1 MGREGATSVVTLWHS
16 GWGAHGRMM
25 GVKNSQDAQ
34 NQSHATDVNPEVSN
48 WNLPNILTSVRIL
61 FIPLFVWLVLGG
73 HDWWAFGCFVAL
85 MITDKLDGDIARSRG
100 LVTNFGKI
108 ADPIADKALM
118 TAAFV
123 CLNIIGALPVWVTVL
138 ILVREFGIT
147 IWRFVLLRQGKVV
160 PASQGGK
167 LKTALQTL
175 AVALYLCPLPS
186 WMDLPSFIVMIAA
199 VIVTVVTGIQYLI
212 DGYKENRTGRANGR

>member
-1 MGREGATSVVTLWHS
+1 M
-16 GWGAHGRMM
+16 
-25 GVKNSQDAQ
+25 KNSQDAR

-61 FIPLFVWLVLGG
+61 FIPLFVWLLLGG
-73 HDWWAFGCFVAL
+73 HDWWAFGCFVLL

-123 CLNIIGALPVWVTVL
+123 CLNIIGVLPVWVTVL

-199 VIVTVVTGIQYLI
+199 VIVTVVTGIQYLV
-212 DGYKENRTGRANGR
+212 DGYKENKAGQANGR

>member
-1 MGREGATSVVTLWHS
+1 
-16 GWGAHGRMM
+16 MM

-73 HDWWAFGCFVAL
+73 HDWWAFGCFVLL

-123 CLNIIGALPVWVTVL
+123 CLNIIGVLPVWVTVL

-199 VIVTVVTGIQYLI
+199 VIVTVVTGIQYLV
-212 DGYKENRTGRANGR
+212 DGYKENKAGQANGR

>member
-1 MGREGATSVVTLWHS
+1 
-16 GWGAHGRMM
+16 MM

-73 HDWWAFGCFVAL
+73 HDWWAFGCFVLL

-123 CLNIIGALPVWVTVL
+123 CP
-138 ILVREFGIT
+138 
-147 IWRFVLLRQGKVV
+147 
-160 PASQGGK
+160 S
-167 LKTALQTL
+167 L
-175 AVALYLCPLPS
+175 ACCRC
-186 WMDLPSFIVMIAA
+186 
-199 VIVTVVTGIQYLI
+199 G
-212 DGYKENRTGRANGR
+212 

>member
-1 MGREGATSVVTLWHS
+1 M
-16 GWGAHGRMM
+16 
-25 GVKNSQDAQ
+25 KNSQDAR

-73 HDWWAFGCFVAL
+73 HDWWAFGCFVLL

-123 CLNIIGALPVWVTVL
+123 CLNIIGVLPVWVTVL

-199 VIVTVVTGIQYLI
+199 VIVTVVTGIQYLV
-212 DGYKENRTGRANGR
+212 DGYKENKAGQANGR